1 MNAANCIGIYLS
13 AKARNCRELALSA
26 TIINLKNLCYSNI
39 SIILGAKL
47 FAFEHFRNVV
57 HESEEYLQLPYI
69 ELKNILESQLL
80 NTAGEGEILE
90 TITKWVDY
98 KPNEC
103 VRDRHLAGTTVPIYT
118 RIGVFIIFLLSQ
130 VPAEKLLAFVNSDIL
145 SKRLRDSGF
154 SPESSVLS
162 EPIFGGDFKL
172 AVERI
177 LSQRCHSPCSKT
189 QPHYTTSTLV
199 RNFFLLVT

>member
-26 TIINLKNLCYSNI
+26 TIINLKNLSYSNI
-39 SIILGAKL
+39 SIILGAKRY
-47 FAFEHFRNVV
+47 AFEHFRNVV

-98 KPNEC
+98 KPNERLGNLTAL
-103 VRDRHLAGTTVPIYT
+103 VSEIDIWQVLQFPSIQEL
-118 RIGVFIIFLLSQ
+118 VFSLF
-130 VPAEKLLAFVNSDIL
+130 FFC
-145 SKRLRDSGF
+145 LRY
-154 SPESSVLS
+154 
-162 EPIFGGDFKL
+162 
-172 AVERI
+172 
-177 LSQRCHSPCSKT
+177 QRKNC
-189 QPHYTTSTLV
+189 
-199 RNFFLLVT
+199 